1 MELFLLINFIIC
13 VLVLIGFAFAII
25 SETGNDKEWI

>member
-13 VLVLIGFAFAII
+13 VLVLIGFTFAII
-25 SETGNDKEWI
+25 SETGKDKE

>member
-1 MELFLLINFIIC
+1 MELLMIISFAIC

-25 SETGNDKEWI
+25 SETGNDKE

>member
-13 VLVLIGFAFAII
+13 VLVLIGFVFAII
-25 SETGNDKEWI
+25 SETGNDRER

>member
-1 MELFLLINFIIC
+1 MELLMIISFIIC

-25 SETGNDKEWI
+25 SETGNDKE

>member
-13 VLVLIGFAFAII
+13 VLVLIGFDFAII
-25 SETGNDKEWI
+25 SETGKDKE

>member
-1 MELFLLINFIIC
+1 MELFMILINFIIC

-25 SETGNDKEWI
+25 SETGNDKE